1 MTSTC
6 LYKDHKAEVP
16 IIRMVCISHNH
27 FGALHASDYTFG
39 YVVEDVY
46 ANEHAVAIDFCA
58 FFTSISIYLSRCALN
73 PMFICTD

>member
-1 MTSTC
+1 MSVQGPQSGDSKHS
-6 LYKDHKAEVP
+6 Y
-16 IIRMVCISHNH
+16 MVCISHSAR
-27 FGALHASDYTFG
+27 ALRARDYTFG

-58 FFTSISIYLSRCALN
+58 FFTSISIYLPRCALN